1 MHHNKFLILISFFV
15 ILFSCKKEVETIY
28 TDTNFTTK
36 NNTIVEINIPQ
47 ASGNETIANQINSEI
62 NKAIISALHLGYPDE
77 ITSTSIEESI
87 ASFTEE
93 FKAFKND
100 FPETGEQWEAQIDGE
115 VIYQSPE
122 LTTIAITSYINTGGA
137 HGNLSISFLNFNS
150 ETGQPLKNND
160 LFTNMEGFK
169 TLSKSYFTTATIDKS
184 LLLDIESF
192 KLPQNIGYS
201 EDGIILLYNTYE
213 IAPYSSGIIE
223 FAVPFK
229 AAAPFLV
236 FNSSF

>member
-1 MHHNKFLILISFFV
+1 MCNNKYLILISFLF
-15 ILFSCKKEVETIY
+15 ILFSCKNESETIF
-28 TDTNFTTK
+28 TETNITTQ
-36 NNTIVEINIPQ
+36 NNTIVEVNIPQ
-47 ASGNETIANQINSEI
+47 ASGNEAVANQINSEI
-62 NKAIISALHLGYPDE
+62 NKAIISALHIGYPDE

-87 ASFTEE
+87 ALFTEE
-93 FKAFKND
+93 FKAFKTD

-115 VIYQSPE
+115 VMYQSPK

-137 HGNLSISFLNFNS
+137 HGNLIISFLNFNS
-150 ETGQPLKNND
+150 ETGQLLKNSD
-160 LFTNMEGFK
+160 LFNNMEGFK

-184 LLLDIESF
+184 LLLDIDSF

-201 EDGIILLYNTYE
+201 EDGVILLYNTYE

-229 AAAPFLV
+229 AAEPYLV
-236 FNSSF
+236 FNSSY